1 MCLCDILMATLSVAT
16 QTMKYFRL
24 QALFVFRLTLLSLV
38 CFHSP
43 FALASDI
50 AWYRFEINED
60 VLSPMV
66 DFGGMNHPLE
76 AGDRVFVKQGH
87 FYRVGPDG
95 RAGTKDD
102 ARIRFFGISLS
113 SAANFPEEKD
123 AQKIARRLRKLG
135 FNAVRLHHLDSI
147 LSDSQ
152 DQPRGILTTA
162 AYPSFNEAALRR
174 LRVFI
179 DALKAEGLY
188 TNLNL
193 HVGYQFR
200 PAVDQVTPLIAG
212 EQMPFASH
220 PLHLFEPRMISLQ
233 AEYVQQLLRRLDLKD
248 EPALAMVEI
257 NNESSLLG
265 AWQRGQLD
273 GLTGEY
279 ERALQQHWQKWVLR
293 QHGHADN
300 VCKLWD
306 SCSLTRKGVINV
318 KSSEASILEYGEGW
332 VAGVQR
338 FSRRAI
344 NKLGWDTP
352 ESLQQQYRPHQQGN
366 GRRVLDYVRFLSDL
380 DQQYLNLIRK
390 NIRQEAGD
398 LLPLTG
404 TQMYFGGVALADAQ
418 QQMDYVDEH
427 FYVDHYD
434 FPRKEWD
441 RNDWRIRNSSVLRE
455 GWQSLLQRA
464 YVRDARKPFVV
475 SEFNQAFPNHQSAEI
490 LPVMSA
496 IASAQDWDGLFLFQ
510 YIDGDRWLSV
520 PDSFGLSG
528 HSGQL
533 AVNGLAAALFRQYQ
547 VQPLPTQMNINLAPD
562 ERTMLGALRD
572 GVSGGGLPAYL
583 RAQHGI
589 DYKHAFYTRVAMLYG
604 TQSKSAGSA
613 QRTARLWH
621 EDDMHWAAPGGQ
633 LRYSESGPW
642 LTADT
647 SYTRLFAGRKAQ
659 VSSMMDID
667 KYLPA
672 FSEKGRQYGVVM
684 LTSRDALPLKDSR
697 HLLLVLSGATATT
710 QPGAQPER
718 PKQLISYEGQ
728 SGWWTLE
735 PDLATARKPS
745 GSLDGAAPVWLERI
759 PVKLFHASKSKKISV
774 YPLDGNGV
782 RMKALAGTAISK
794 KIDGFELEFD
804 FPSPWYEIVLE

>member
-1 MCLCDILMATLSVAT
+1 MATLSVAP
-16 QTMKYFRL
+16 QTMKYFR
-24 QALFVFRLTLLSLV
+24 FHVPFTFRLALLSLI
-38 CFHSP
+38 CLCPP
-43 FALASDI
+43 FAAAGDL
-50 AWYRFEINED
+50 AWYRFEVNED
-60 VLSPMV
+60 ALAPVV
-66 DFGGMNHPLE
+66 DFGGMNHTLE
-76 AGDRVFVKQGH
+76 AADRIFVKQGH
-87 FYRVGPDG
+87 FYRVGSDV

-102 ARIRFFGISLS
+102 TRVRFFGISLS
-113 SAANFPEEKD
+113 GAANFPEEKD

-135 FNAVRLHHLDSI
+135 FNAVRLHHLDSV

-152 DQPRGILTTA
+152 EQPRGILTTA
-162 AYPSFNEAALRR
+162 AYPSFNDAALRR

-188 TNLNL
+188 INLNL

-200 PAVDQVTPLIAG
+200 PAVDQVTPLMAG

-233 AEYVQQLLRRLDLKD
+233 AEYVQQLLRRLELRDD
-248 EPALAMVEI
+248 PALAMVEI

-265 AWQRGQLD
+265 AWQRKQLD

-300 VCKLWD
+300 ACKLWD
-306 SCSLTRKGVINV
+306 SCSMPRKGVINV
-318 KSSEASILEYGEGW
+318 KSSEANILEYGEGW

-344 NKLGWDTP
+344 NKLGWETP
-352 ESLQQQYRPHQQGN
+352 ASLQQQYRPHQKGN

-390 NIRQEAGD
+390 TVRQEAGD
-398 LLPLTG
+398 LLPVTG

-434 FPRKEWD
+434 FPHKEWD
-441 RNDWRIRNSSVLRE
+441 KNDWRIRNNSVLRE

-475 SEFNQAFPNHQSAEI
+475 SEFNQAFPNRQSAEI

-496 IASAQDWDGLFLFQ
+496 FASAQDWDGLFLFH
-510 YIDGDRWLSV
+510 YIDGDVWRSV

-533 AVNGLAAALFRQYQ
+533 VVSGMAAALFRQYQ
-547 VQPLPTQMNINLAPD
+547 VQPLPTQMNISMAPE

-572 GVSGGGLPAYL
+572 GVSGGGMPAWL
-583 RAQHGI
+583 QAQYGI
-589 DYKHAFYTRVAMLYG
+589 DYRHAFYTRVAMMYG
-604 TQSKSAGSA
+604 TQARPVGPV
-613 QRTARLWH
+613 QHTASLWH
-621 EDDMHWAAPGGQ
+621 EDDMTWAPAGGQ

-642 LTADT
+642 LAAETA
-647 SYTRLFAGRKAQ
+647 YTRLFAGRKVPGSVIMEA
-659 VSSMMDID
+659 D
-667 KYLPA
+667 KYLPV
-672 FSEKGRQYGVVM
+672 FSEKGRQYGVIM
-684 LTSRDALPLKDSR
+684 LSSRDALPLKHSR
-697 HLLLVLSGATATT
+697 HLLLVLSGATTTT
-710 QPGAQPER
+710 QAGVQPER
-718 PKQLISYEGQ
+718 PKQLINYEGQ

-745 GSLDGAAPVWLERI
+745 GSLEGLAPVWLERI
-759 PVKLFHASKSKKISV
+759 PVKLFHASKSKKMTV

-782 RMKALAGTAISK
+782 RMKALASSAIRK
-794 KIDGFELEFD
+794 KPDGFELDFD

>member
-16 QTMKYFRL
+16 QTMKYFQL
-24 QALFVFRLTLLSLV
+24 PALFAFRVVLLSLA
-38 CFHSP
+38 CLHMS
-43 FALASDI
+43 FAVAGDI

-60 VLSPMV
+60 ALSPV
-66 DFGGMNHPLE
+66 VSFAGLNHSLD
-76 AGDRVFVKQGH
+76 ASDRIFIKEGH
-87 FYRVGPDG
+87 FFRVGADG
-95 RAGTKDD
+95 RPGTKDD
-102 ARIRFFGISLS
+102 ARVRFFGISFS

-147 LSDSQ
+147 LSDSL

-162 AYPSFNEAALRR
+162 AYPSFNETALRR

-188 TNLNL
+188 INLNL

-200 PAVDQVTPLIAG
+200 PAVDQITPLMAG
-212 EQMPFASH
+212 EKMPFASH

-233 AEYVQQLLRRLDLKD
+233 AEYVQQLIRRLALKD

-265 AWQRGQLD
+265 AWQRKQLD

-279 ERALQQHWQKWVLR
+279 ERSLQQLWQKWVLR
-293 QHGHADN
+293 QHGSADN
-300 VCKLWD
+300 ACKLWD
-306 SCSLTRKGVINV
+306 SCSMTRKGVINV
-318 KSSEASILEYGEGW
+318 KSSESGILEYGEGW
-332 VAGVQR
+332 VAGMQR

-344 NKLGWDTP
+344 NKLGWDMP
-352 ESLQQQYRPHQQGN
+352 ESLQPQYLPHQKGN
-366 GRRVLDYVRFLSDL
+366 GRRVLDYVRFLSEL
-380 DQQYLNLIRK
+380 DQQYLNLLRK
-390 NIRQEAGD
+390 TVRQEAGD
-398 LLPLTG
+398 LLPVTG

-441 RNDWRIRNSSVLRE
+441 RNDWRIRDSSVLRE

-464 YVRDARKPFVV
+464 FVRDARKPFVV
-475 SEFNQAFPNHQSAEI
+475 SEFNQAFPNRQSAEM

-496 IASAQDWDGLFLFQ
+496 VASAQDWDGLFLFQ

-533 AVNGLAAALFRQYQ
+533 VVNGMAASMFRQFQ
-547 VQPLPTQMNINLAPD
+547 VQPLPTQMNIMLAPE
-562 ERTMLGALRD
+562 ERAMLGALRD

-583 RAQHGI
+583 QTQYAI
-589 DYKHAFYTRVAMLYG
+589 DYKHAFHTRIAMLYG
-604 TQSKSAGSA
+604 SQPRPLGAAGH
-613 QRTARLWH
+613 TAKLWN
-621 EDDMHWAAPGGQ
+621 EQEMLWSAPGGQ

-642 LTADT
+642 LAAET
-647 SYTRLFAGRKAQ
+647 SYTRMFAGRKAPVQ
-659 VSSMMDID
+659 AVLDID
-667 KYLPA
+667 KFLPA
-672 FSEKGRQYGVVM
+672 FAEKGRQYGVIM
-684 LTSRDALPLKDSR
+684 LTSRDTLPLRDSR
-697 HLLLVLSGATATT
+697 HLLLVLSGATAST
-710 QPGAQPER
+710 QPGVQPER
-718 PKQLISYEGQ
+718 PRQLINYEGQ
-728 SGWWTLE
+728 AAWWTLE
-735 PDLATARKPS
+735 PDLATATKPS
-745 GSLDGAAPVWLERI
+745 GSLDGTAPAWLERL
-759 PVKLFHASKSKKISV
+759 PVTLFHASKSKKMTV
-774 YPLDGNGV
+774 YPLDGSGA
-782 RMKALAGTAISK
+782 RMKVLPDSVIK
-794 KIDGFELEFD
+794 KKADGFELTFD
-804 FPSPWYEIVLE
+804 FPSPWYELVLE

>member
-1 MCLCDILMATLSVAT
+1 MSVAT

-24 QALFVFRLTLLSLV
+24 RLI
-38 CFHSP
+38 
-43 FALASDI
+43 FALSVAMLCMVCPSFVTAGDI
-50 AWYRFEINED
+50 SWYRFEVNED
-60 VLSPMV
+60 TLSPVV
-66 DFGGMNHPLE
+66 DFAGMNHALD
-76 AGDRVFVKQGH
+76 ASDRVFVKQGH
-87 FYRVGPDG
+87 FYRVGQDG
-95 RAGTKDD
+95 KPGTKDD
-102 ARIRFFGISLS
+102 GRVRFFGISLA

-135 FNAVRLHHLDSI
+135 FNTVRLHHLDTI

-152 DQPRGILTTA
+152 EQPRGILTTA

-179 DALKAEGLY
+179 NALKAEGLY
-188 TNLNL
+188 INLNL

-200 PAVDQVTPLIAG
+200 PAVDQVTPLMAG

-233 AEYVQQLLRRLDLKD
+233 AEYVQQLLRRLELKD

-279 ERALQQHWQKWVLR
+279 ERALQQQWQKWVLR
-293 QHGHADN
+293 QHGHADHA
-300 VCKLWD
+300 CKLWD

-318 KSSEASILEYGEGW
+318 KSSESSILEYGEGW
-332 VAGVQR
+332 LAGAQR

-352 ESLQQQYRPHQQGN
+352 ANLQQQYQVHQQGN
-366 GRRVLDYVRFLSDL
+366 GRRVLDYVRFLSEL
-380 DQQYLNLIRK
+380 DQQYLSVMRK
-390 NIRQEAGD
+390 TIRQEVGD

-434 FPRKEWD
+434 FPHKEWD
-441 RNDWRIRNSSVLRE
+441 RNDWRIRDSSVLRE
-455 GWQSLLQRA
+455 GWSSLLQRA
-464 YVRDARKPFVV
+464 FVRDARKPFVI
-475 SEFNQAFPNHQSAEI
+475 SEFNQAFPNRQSAEI

-496 IASAQDWDGLFLFQ
+496 MAAAQDWDGLFLFH
-510 YIDGDRWLSV
+510 YIDGDQWRSV
-520 PDSFGLSG
+520 PDSFGFSG

-533 AVNGLAAALFRQYQ
+533 VTSGISAALFRQYQ
-547 VQPLPTQMNINLAPD
+547 LRPLSAQMAIHLSPD
-562 ERTMLGALRD
+562 VRTMLGALRD
-572 GVSGGGLPAYL
+572 GVSDGGLPAYL
-583 RAQHGI
+583 QSQYGVDH
-589 DYKHAFYTRVAMLYG
+589 KHVFYTRLAMLYD
-604 TQSKSAGSA
+604 TQAKSAAAIQPAVKPWS
-613 QRTARLWH
+613 
-621 EDDMHWAAPGGQ
+621 EDDSRWSAPGAE
-633 LRYSESGPW
+633 LRYSEAGPW
-642 LTADT
+642 LAADT
-647 SYTRLFAGRKAQ
+647 AYIRLFAGRKA
-659 VSSMMDID
+659 SASTLMEAD

-672 FSEKGRQYGVVM
+672 FTEKGRQYGVVL

-697 HLLLVLSGATATT
+697 RLLLVLSGATATS

-718 PKQLISYEGQ
+718 PKQLINYEGQ
-728 SGWWTLE
+728 MGWWTLE
-735 PDLATARKPS
+735 PDINTARKPS
-745 GSLDGAAPVWLERI
+745 GSLDGSAPVWLERV
-759 PVKLFHASKSKKISV
+759 PVSLFHASKSKKISI
-774 YPLDGNGV
+774 YPLDGSGV
-782 RMKALAGTAISK
+782 RMKALPASVVTHK
-794 KIDGFELEFD
+794 PDGFELNFD
-804 FPSPWYEIVLE
+804 FPSPWYEIVLD